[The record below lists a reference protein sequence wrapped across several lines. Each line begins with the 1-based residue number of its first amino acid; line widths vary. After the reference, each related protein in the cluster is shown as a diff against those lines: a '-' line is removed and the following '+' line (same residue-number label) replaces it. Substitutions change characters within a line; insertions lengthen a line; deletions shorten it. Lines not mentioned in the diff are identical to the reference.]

1 MVKPITNM
9 ETAEKNILQERKQ
22 SSKQQPF
29 TPRVTESQ
37 LKSRDYTALVL
48 GNGTSRRGLDIAQL
62 RHVGTTYSCNAAY
75 RDFFTDYLVVMDD
88 YMLGEIIQ
96 SKTYEDTIVY
106 TQHTNANE
114 EWSTRIPL
122 YFTSS
127 EPATL
132 DSGSAAVK
140 LAARHGHTIIWM
152 VGFDGMCSGLAS
164 NVYANTRNY
173 PPHEFY
179 NLNEALVQGWQRNLH
194 KILCDFPNVQFYHVT
209 DMGLRNALPN
219 YHTVSQEVFKQVIKG
234 KQP

>member
-1 MVKPITNM
+1 MVKPITSM
-9 ETAEKNILQERKQ
+9 ETAEKNILQEHKPN
-22 SSKQQPF
+22 SKQQPF
-29 TPRVTESQ
+29 TPRVTENQ

-96 SKTYEDTIVY
+96 SKTYEDTVVY

-122 YFTSS
+122 YFTSF

-140 LAARHGHTIIWM
+140 LAARHGHNIIWITPE
-152 VGFDGMCSGLAS
+152 GGG
-164 NVYANTRNY
+164 
-173 PPHEFY
+173 
-179 NLNEALVQGWQRNLH
+179 G
-194 KILCDFPNVQFYHVT
+194 
-209 DMGLRNALPN
+209 PN
-219 YHTVSQEVFKQVIKG
+219 YAG
-234 KQP
+234 M

>member
-1 MVKPITNM
+1 MVKPITSM
-9 ETAEKNILQERKQ
+9 EIVVKNIQPEHKPNNR
-22 SSKQQPF
+22 QQPS

-48 GNGTSRRGLDIAQL
+48 GNGSSRRGLDIAQL

-88 YMLGEIIQ
+88 RMLSEIIQ
-96 SKTYEDTIVY
+96 TKTYEDTIVY

-122 YFTSS
+122 YFTSF

-140 LAARHGHTIIWM
+140 LAARHGHNIIWM

-179 NLNEALVQGWQRNLH
+179 NNNEALVQGWQRNLH

-209 DMGLRNALPN
+209 DNGLRNALPN

>member
-1 MVKPITNM
+1 MVKLTINGVIRDASIP
-9 ETAEKNILQERKQ
+9 QEPKPNDKHKQ
-22 SSKQQPF
+22 H

-48 GNGTSRRGLDIAQL
+48 GNGSSRRGLDIAQM

-88 YMLGEIIQ
+88 YMLSEIIQ
-96 SKTYEDTIVY
+96 TKTYEDTIVY

-122 YFTSS
+122 YFTSF
-127 EPATL
+127 EPFTL

-140 LAARHGHTIIWM
+140 LAARHGHNIIWM

-173 PPHEFY
+173 PPHAFY
-179 NLNEALVQGWQRNLH
+179 NGNEALVQGWQRNLH

-209 DMGLRNALPN
+209 DNGLRNALPN